1 MSTRYFYIPYT
12 TADGKNTGSKARDD
26 VNALIRKLPYPFEP
40 ACSPV
45 RVTKNFADLKKKRKI
60 LKELKKNL
68 KGKEG
73 SVLFA
78 QFPVNLEDVFLYPY
92 TFARFTKKFKTV
104 YIVHDLDALRFA
116 SPWLNLPTKKC
127 LKYAWRIVS
136 SNKTMSRYLTEKFGI
151 PPEKIV
157 PLGIFDYL
165 VPKANKKIRAKGNG
179 LVLAGNLTK
188 SLPLIDDYEKKGI
201 KLPLHL
207 YGYLGK
213 REDLKETEQVTYG
226 GCFKGDEVHN
236 HLCGSFGLV
245 WDGDSVSS
253 LHGALGEYQK
263 INSPHKA
270 SQYLVAGLPLVV
282 SKDAA
287 IAPYVLENGI
297 GIAVNSLDEL
307 PALLSG
313 ITDEEYG
320 KMQENV
326 FALQD
331 GLVSGKNFLSA
342 MEKVLKETKN
352 G

>member
-1 MSTRYFYIPYT
+1 MSTRYYYIPY
-12 TADGKNTGSKARDD
+12 AAEDGKNIGSKARDD
-26 VNALIRKLPYPFEP
+26 VNALIRELPYPFEP
-40 ACSPV
+40 VCSPV
-45 RVTKNFADLKKKRKI
+45 HVTKNFADLKKKKEI

-136 SNKTMSRYLTEKFGI
+136 SNETMSRYLTAKFGI
-151 PPEKIV
+151 DPEKIV
-157 PLGIFDYL
+157 PLGLFDYL
-165 VPKANKKIRAKGNG
+165 VPKANKKIRTNGNG

-188 SLPLIDDYEKKGI
+188 SLPLIEDYEKKNVA
-201 KLPLHL
+201 LPLHL
-207 YGYLGK
+207 YGYLSK
-213 REDLKETEQVTYG
+213 REELKETELVTYG
-226 GCFKGDEVHN
+226 GCFKGDEVQD
-236 HLCGSFGLV
+236 HLDGSFGLV

-253 LHGALGEYQK
+253 LHGALGTYQK

-270 SQYLVAGLPLVV
+270 SQYLVAGLPLIV
-282 SKDAA
+282 SKEAA
-287 IAPYVLENGI
+287 IYPYVAQKGI
-297 GIAVNSLDEL
+297 GIGVSSLEEL
-307 PALLSG
+307 PAVINGLSQ
-313 ITDEEYG
+313 EEYAE
-320 KMQENV
+320 MQQNV

-331 GLVSGKNFLSA
+331 GLIRGENFLNA
-342 MEKVLKETKN
+342 MKAVLKGTDN